1 MHRAAAMTDDDRTVL
16 PEAHVLFVC
25 LGNICRSPTAEGV
38 FRASVARAGLAA
50 RIHVDSAGT
59 GDWHV
64 GRPPDNRAVAA
75 ARDRGYDLTDLRAR
89 QVRRSDFSRFDWILA
104 MDRANLTALKAL
116 RPPAYAGHL
125 GLFLELAP
133 ELGII
138 EVPDPYYGGSP
149 DFVRMLDLIER
160 ASETLILHLQGRLG
174 LGAGDVGRGGQ

>member
-1 MHRAAAMTDDDRTVL
+1 MPRR
-16 PEAHVLFVC
+16 VLFVC
-25 LGNICRSPTAEGV
+25 LGNICRSPTAAGV
-38 FRASVARAGLAA
+38 FADAVARAGLAA

-64 GRPPDNRAVAA
+64 GRPPDTRAIAA
-75 ARDRGYDLTDLRAR
+75 ARDRGYDLSGLRAR

-133 ELGII
+133 ELGIA
-138 EVPDPYYGGSP
+138 EVPDPYYGGAP

-160 ASETLILHLQGRLG
+160 ASEALILHLQGRLG
-174 LGAGDVGRGGQ
+174 LRADDVGR

>member
-1 MHRAAAMTDDDRTVL
+1 MG
-16 PEAHVLFVC
+16 EAYPVGVLFVC
-25 LGNICRSPTAEGV
+25 LGNICRSPTAAGV
-38 FRASVARAGLAA
+38 FGTAVARAGLAT

-64 GRPPDNRAVAA
+64 GRPPDTRAIAA
-75 ARDRGYDLTDLRAR
+75 ARDRGYDLSGLRAR

-133 ELGII
+133 ELGIA
-138 EVPDPYYGGSP
+138 EVPDPYYGGAP
-149 DFVRMLDLIER
+149 DFVRMLDLIES
-160 ASETLILHLQGRLG
+160 ASEALILHLQGRLG
-174 LGAGDVGRGGQ
+174 ARADDAGR